1 MNSISNTY
9 KHITYIGSIS
19 SSTIIGFLCI
29 FLENPN
35 SPIGKTI
42 FNLALLKS
50 FFLYDSTIEVF
61 IHHAVMLLFLYL
73 NNPYIYTFNISNPN
87 TIQYVKLGYGIY
99 STSVFSNLNLY
110 IKHPTYTP
118 IFKYLNYITFLIF
131 RFKFNQAVWNY
142 HTIQML
148 HSYYNHDHIKAYLSY
163 SVMLVISFI
172 NVYWTYIILRNNLKK
187 HLLRR

>member
-19 SSTIIGFLCI
+19 SSTIIRFLCI

-73 NNPYIYTFNISNPN
+73 NNPYIYTFNINRES
-87 TIQYVKLGYGIY
+87 
-99 STSVFSNLNLY
+99 
-110 IKHPTYTP
+110 
-118 IFKYLNYITFLIF
+118 
-131 RFKFNQAVWNY
+131 
-142 HTIQML
+142 
-148 HSYYNHDHIKAYLSY
+148 
-163 SVMLVISFI
+163 
-172 NVYWTYIILRNNLKK
+172 
-187 HLLRR
+187 